1 MDQVQVEAPVA
12 RARGASVEREFY
24 SDFPLVLNYVA
35 RLVDDIDG
43 AVAITCAAFR
53 QVADSLRHRP
63 AGQGLQRIDVF
74 RAATELSRQ
83 ALKPRR
89 WFRRHH
95 ITQLSLDGFP
105 QSEARRALRRDTVQR
120 ALTALPFEA
129 RAAVLLRDFVKLSY
143 DELGDVVDIAPRKL
157 VHALDRSRAELGEIY
172 DYIKF

>member
-1 MDQVQVEAPVA
+1 MDQVHVEAPVA
-12 RARGASVEREFY
+12 SARAASVEREFY

-43 AVAITCAAFR
+43 GIGITCAAFR

-63 AGQGLQRIDVF
+63 ADDGLRRADVF

-89 WFRRHH
+89 WFRRHRA
-95 ITQLSLDGFP
+95 TQLSLDGFP
-105 QSEARRALRRDTVQR
+105 QAEARRALRRDTVQR

-129 RAAVLLRDFVKLSY
+129 RAMLLLPDFLKLSY
-143 DELGDVVDIAPRKL
+143 EELGDVGDVAPRKL

>member
-1 MDQVQVEAPVA
+1 MDQVHVEAPVA
-12 RARGASVEREFY
+12 SARAASLEREFY

-35 RLVDDIDG
+35 RLVDDVDG
-43 AVAITCAAFR
+43 AVGITCAAFR
-53 QVADSLRHRP
+53 QVADSLRHRRT
-63 AGQGLQRIDVF
+63 GEGLRRAEVF

-89 WFRRHH
+89 WFRRQQN
-95 ITQLSLDGFP
+95 TQLSLEGFP
-105 QSEARRALRRDTVQR
+105 QAEARRALRRDTVQR

-129 RAAVLLRDFVKLSY
+129 RAIVLLRDFVKLSY
-143 DELGDVVDIAPRKL
+143 EELGDVVDIAPRKL